1 VHLRMLVSLGHLKA
15 PLSGAG
21 LITLSPVR
29 KEGIALQARLPNCR
43 LASTTSRG
51 KMSAMSTADENL
63 SDFFSGRKVHQ
74 SALALMPDMDS
85 SLFTAIQSIR
95 RSHDKHYRRWPPHVN
110 IIYPFVPEYEFDVAA
125 RVLQK
130 ALSSFAVIDDC
141 TMARMGYFEHGR
153 SSCTAWLAPQEARLS
168 DAELRHEEELASPAP
183 HPRIIQLQAACQAA
197 IPHCADLTA
206 SFGGRFTPHL
216 SIGQFQDRKGAKD
229 FIDSVDWVAE
239 VFPVR
244 QLYLLARNG
253 PTDPFSV
260 RYIVRLAGGSVT
272 RVEPGTL
279 PRHAGA
285 TVADQGFFRLS
296 ADTKNATPPARIN
309 PAEVEVDGSLLEGG
323 GQVLR
328 TSLALSILLRKRL
341 RISSIR
347 SGRSKPGLQP
357 QHLAGVRLVAEI
369 GRSSVEGANLGSM
382 EVCVHPPLSPSLDA
396 SPSPQRHFKA
406 DPGTAGS
413 VTLLLQ
419 AALPLLAFQAPA
431 QSARPGPRPGAEGV
445 TLTLQGGTTV
455 SHSPS
460 IDYFVHVTAPVLARM
475 GLVVETEVLSRG
487 FFPQGGGQVQ
497 VHVSHPLSP
506 LRPLN
511 LTDPGRPQ
519 RVLAFA
525 TGIVTAGSGADKRLV
540 EGLGDVLGNVL
551 EEVFGGQIAIEY
563 RDNVWRQEPFSGRE
577 QEGGGGGGR
586 RQGFASRKRARGRL
600 KREVFHLL
608 LVLESTSGC
617 RLGADMLLED
627 LRQFQ
632 NHTNGKPDGSG
643 DHNGDRHFEKEGE
656 QRRVCSELAS
666 TLRKCQAA
674 GACVDEHTLD
684 QLVMYMALAQGTS
697 RVLGPPRSFLS
708 SNHVATAIRITEQL
722 LGVSFKMWSD
732 KSYGPLTVEIAQ
744 GHAFTLET

>member
-1 VHLRMLVSLGHLKA
+1 MKA

-29 KEGIALQARLPNCR
+29 QEGIALQARLPNCR

-51 KMSAMSTADENL
+51 TMSAMSTADGNL

-239 VFPVR
+239 AFPVR

-357 QHLAGVRLVAEI
+357 Q
-369 GRSSVEGANLGSM
+369 
-382 EVCVHPPLSPSLDA
+382 
-396 SPSPQRHFKA
+396 
-406 DPGTAGS
+406 
-413 VTLLLQ
+413 
-419 AALPLLAFQAPA
+419 
-431 QSARPGPRPGAEGV
+431 
-445 TLTLQGGTTV
+445 
-455 SHSPS
+455 
-460 IDYFVHVTAPVLARM
+460 
-475 GLVVETEVLSRG
+475 
-487 FFPQGGGQVQ
+487 
-497 VHVSHPLSP
+497 
-506 LRPLN
+506 
-511 LTDPGRPQ
+511 
-519 RVLAFA
+519 
-525 TGIVTAGSGADKRLV
+525 
-540 EGLGDVLGNVL
+540 
-551 EEVFGGQIAIEY
+551 
-563 RDNVWRQEPFSGRE
+563 
-577 QEGGGGGGR
+577 
-586 RQGFASRKRARGRL
+586 
-600 KREVFHLL
+600 
-608 LVLESTSGC
+608 
-617 RLGADMLLED
+617 
-627 LRQFQ
+627 
-632 NHTNGKPDGSG
+632 
-643 DHNGDRHFEKEGE
+643 
-656 QRRVCSELAS
+656 
-666 TLRKCQAA
+666 
-674 GACVDEHTLD
+674 
-684 QLVMYMALAQGTS
+684 
-697 RVLGPPRSFLS
+697 
-708 SNHVATAIRITEQL
+708 
-722 LGVSFKMWSD
+722 
-732 KSYGPLTVEIAQ
+732 
-744 GHAFTLET
+744 